1 MDKVKLVHL
10 VNFDLGLKIHIANYL
25 RYQKEQGY
33 DVSVVSHPGNWI
45 KHDTLIQDG
54 IFVKVI
60 PFEPRISPLADL
72 KTLARLVRYFRQER
86 FDIVHTS
93 TVKPGLLGR
102 LAAKIARVPVVV
114 HTHRGLYLHEDM
126 RPLQY
131 RFFVGVEK
139 LAGACCHSIL
149 SQNEQDIETALRLKL
164 CPPDK
169 IHHLG
174 NGIDIGRFYPGA
186 VPEAEAT
193 ALRESLGIRSDEAVV
208 GIVARLVREKG
219 IFEFLEAAHLLK
231 SQGLQARYLAIGSSQ
246 KDKPTAVSP
255 ESKISELGLAEDVML
270 LGHRDDVPALV
281 SLMDVVVLPSYAEG
295 IPRIL
300 MESAAMARPMVASRV
315 RGNVDVV
322 IDGQTGL
329 LVPVRDAPALA
340 TAIHKMLNNPEMAAE
355 MGRQAR
361 QRALT
366 HFDER
371 LYFYKTDAEY
381 RRLLRERMRIDPA
394 RMLKPIPAVA
404 THL

>member
-1 MDKVKLVHL
+1 MDKIKLVHL

-33 DVSVVSHPGNWI
+33 DVSVVSHPGSWI
-45 KHDTLIQDG
+45 QHDTVIQDD

-72 KTLARLVRYFRQER
+72 KTVTRLVRYFRQER

-102 LAAKIARVPVVV
+102 LAAKIARTPVIV

-126 RPLQY
+126 SPLQY

-139 LAGACCHSIL
+139 VAAACCHSIL
-149 SQNEQDIETALRLKL
+149 SQNEEDVQTALRLKL

-174 NGIDIGRFYPGA
+174 NGIDISRFYPGA
-186 VPEAEAT
+186 VPEAEVA
-193 ALRESLGIRSDEAVV
+193 ALRANLGIAPDEAVI

-219 IFEFLEAAHLLK
+219 IFEFLEAAHMLK
-231 SQGLQARYLAIGSSQ
+231 AQGLKARYLAIGSSQ

-255 ESKISELGLAEDVML
+255 EGKIRELGLEEDVML
-270 LGHRDDVPALV
+270 LGFRDDVPVLV

-300 MESAAMARPMVASRV
+300 MESAAMAKPMVASRV
-315 RGNVDVV
+315 RGNVDVI

-340 TAIHKMLNNPEMAAE
+340 AAIQKMLNNPEMAAE
-355 MGRQAR
+355 MGRKAR

-381 RRLLRERMRIDPA
+381 RRLLRERMRIDPT
-394 RMLKPIPAVA
+394 RVLKPIPSPS
-404 THL
+404 T